1 MVKAVADKIIVLL
14 MKKNVTK
21 GGIVVPENAMTEPQA
36 YGKVLS
42 VGEDVKS
49 ISEGETLTFHPGAG
63 MDMVFG
69 TLIYKVLKYEEIY
82 GIIDD
87 KEAIEQLEALDL
99 SRRADQP
106 PQKGPESIIQ

>member
-1 MVKAVADKIIVLL
+1 MIKAVADKIVVQL

-36 YGKVLS
+36 YGKVYS
-42 VGEDVKS
+42 VGED
-49 ISEGETLTFHPGAG
+49 IETITTKDTLCFHPSAG

-82 GIIDD
+82 GIVEDQ
-87 KEAIEQLEALDL
+87 EAIGQLEALDL
-99 SRRADQP
+99 SRRAEQEP
-106 PQKGPESIIQ
+106 TGNIIQ

>member
-1 MVKAVADKIIVLL
+1 MVKALGDKIVVQL

-42 VGEDVKS
+42 VGENINTVK
-49 ISEGETLTFHPGAG
+49 EGDTLTFHYAAG
-63 MDMVFG
+63 MDMVFDM
-69 TLIYKVLKYEEIY
+69 LIYKVLKYEEVY
-82 GIIDD
+82 GIIQDED
-87 KEAIEQLEALDL
+87 LIGQLECLDL

-106 PQKGPESIIQ
+106 EQKGSIIQ